1 MNIKL
6 KKKIS
11 VKDYRRIY
19 NMLPIG
25 QRKSVAVMFNAFLR
39 LNVPTDEVIIYDEG
53 EKYEMILLQ
62 NNKLVIDI
70 NSPGLISKYDK
81 TDQLDNSFDR
91 KDFED
96 LLFASTDKKIEFEK
110 EIASI
115 AELDKVLIA
124 ELNDYIN
131 KRKIKSFPLLD
142 DCINSEAYLK
152 KGFIQRGDVILNRNI
167 AMDLLNYEETDV
179 YDDNEH
185 EFYGVYNSRY
195 VDENDENVPVFCV
208 YSHKRS
214 LESTAVG
221 KNGNVIREIIPPGYS
236 DFRNERR
243 FIFESINWA
252 DIDIPVINDHRFKK
266 NSVWKDEK
274 YCLLIFHGLYH
285 LDLNESRK
293 EGLLVWRLDKKRV
306 QVKPDWEKLQEN
318 SLR

>member
-1 MNIKL
+1 MIKL
-6 KKKIS
+6 KKNIS

-19 NMLPIG
+19 NMLPAG
-25 QRKSVAVMFNAFLR
+25 QRKNVELMFNAFLR
-39 LNVPTDEVIIYDEG
+39 LNVPVDEVVIFDKG

-62 NNKLVIDI
+62 NRKLVIDI

-81 TDQLDNSFDR
+81 TDQLNNSFER

-96 LLFASTDKKIEFEK
+96 LLFASTDKRIEFEK
-110 EIASI
+110 QIASI
-115 AELDKVLIA
+115 AELDNVSLV
-124 ELNDYIN
+124 EFNNYIN
-131 KRKIKSFPLLD
+131 NRKLDSFHLLN
-142 DCINSEAYLK
+142 DCINSKAYLE

-167 AMDLLNYEETDV
+167 AMDLLNYKEMDV

-195 VDENDENVPVFCV
+195 VDDNDENFPVFCV

-221 KNGNVIREIIPPGYS
+221 KNGNVIREIVPPGYS

-266 NSVWKDEK
+266 NSVWKDEE
-274 YCLLIFHGLYH
+274 YCLLFFHGLYH

-293 EGLLVWRLDKKRV
+293 EGLLVWRLDKKS
-306 QVKPDWEKLQEN
+306 VKVKSDWVKL
-318 SLR
+318 

>member
-1 MNIKL
+1 
-6 KKKIS
+6 
-11 VKDYRRIY
+11 
-19 NMLPIG
+19 
-25 QRKSVAVMFNAFLR
+25 MFNAFLR
-39 LNVPTDEVIIYDEG
+39 LNVPVDEVVIFDKG

-62 NNKLVIDI
+62 NRKLVIDI

-81 TDQLDNSFDR
+81 TDQLNNSFER

-96 LLFASTDKKIEFEK
+96 LLFASTDKRIEFEK
-110 EIASI
+110 QIASI
-115 AELDKVLIA
+115 AELDNVSLV
-124 ELNDYIN
+124 EFNNYIN
-131 KRKIKSFPLLD
+131 NRKLDSFHLLN
-142 DCINSEAYLK
+142 DCINSKAYLE

-167 AMDLLNYEETDV
+167 AMDLLNYKEMDV

-195 VDENDENVPVFCV
+195 VDDNDENFPVFCV

-221 KNGNVIREIIPPGYS
+221 KNGNVIREIVPPGYS

-266 NSVWKDEK
+266 NSVWKDEE
-274 YCLLIFHGLYH
+274 YCLLFFHGLYH

-293 EGLLVWRLDKKRV
+293 EGLLVWRLDKKS
-306 QVKPDWEKLQEN
+306 VKVKSDWVKL
-318 SLR
+318 